1 MFAGLAATGLPKGWR
16 DASAASTR
24 AAARTS
30 TSDAVSHTVYPS
42 LRDKRVVVTGGGSSI
57 GAAIVESF
65 ARQGAHVAF
74 LDIAEAESR
83 ELERRLADCATGPRY
98 YACDLR
104 DVAAIR
110 ASFRRISDQLGPID
124 VLINNAANDDR
135 HAVEDATAAYWD
147 ERIAVNLR
155 HYFFCAQAVIADM
168 RAAGCGAI
176 VNLGS
181 VSWHLALPNLAIYQ
195 TAKAGIEGLTRG
207 LARDLGVFGI
217 RVNCVVPG
225 AVRTPRQM
233 KLWHTPEEE
242 ARMLEQQCLKER
254 VEPQHV
260 AALVLFLASD
270 DARMCTAHEYFVDAG
285 WR

>member
-1 MFAGLAATGLPKGWR
+1 MTAH
-16 DASAASTR
+16 S
-24 AAARTS
+24 
-30 TSDAVSHTVYPS
+30 VYPS

-57 GAAIVESF
+57 GAAIVERF
-65 ARQGAHVAF
+65 AQQGARVAF
-74 LDIAEAESR
+74 LDIAETDSR
-83 ELERRLADCATGPRY
+83 ELERRLADSATPPRFY
-98 YACDLR
+98 KCDLT
-104 DVAAIR
+104 DSAAIR
-110 ASFRRISDQLGPID
+110 ELFPRIRGQLGPID

-135 HAVEDATAAYWD
+135 HNVEEVTPAYWD

-155 HYFFCAQAVIADM
+155 HYFFCTQAVVADM
-168 RAAGCGAI
+168 KAARAGTI
-176 VNLGS
+176 LNLGS
-181 VSWHLALPNLAIYQ
+181 VSWHLALPGLAIYQ

-233 KLWHTPEEE
+233 KLWFTPEEE
-242 ARMLEQQCLKER
+242 ARTVEQQCLKGR
-254 VEPQHV
+254 IEPHDV
-260 AALVLFLASD
+260 AAMVLFLASD